1 MLDSEDED
9 LIQMDAEVDD
19 ESKFKVERFNLSQ
32 TTVKALHS
40 RGIESLFPIQAAVL
54 KPAMEGRDLIGRA
67 RTGTGKTLAFSLPV
81 IESLLESPR
90 RTRAPRCVILAPTR
104 ELAKQVER
112 EFAATAPT
120 LRLLCVYG
128 GVSIQGHERDLRR
141 GADVVVGTP
150 GRVIDLMKRGVLDMS
165 EVEFAILDE
174 ADQMLNVGFEEDV
187 ETIMAEMPRE
197 RRNYL
202 FSATMPHWVKKLAH
216 NYMDDPVTVD
226 LIGDDRIKIAD
237 TISMMTICVPPSVR
251 RSVLVDLITV
261 HGAGCKVICFTQTK
275 READEVATALA
286 KTHAAEALHGDIAQW
301 QREKTLA
308 GFRDGRFGV
317 LVATDVAARGLDI
330 PNVDLVVHY
339 EMPQD
344 SETFLHR
351 SGRTGRANKTGT
363 AILMHTERDYG
374 TVGQLER
381 AAGIRFTPSPAPS
394 AQRVLQASAE
404 SASKQLDSVQPDLL
418 PYFLETAK
426 DLVKSQEKSPEEI
439 LAAALAAMSGLR
451 ELPPPRSLLTYEEG
465 IRTMLVQ
472 HSGDADTHS
481 GRFATPRDV
490 MQVLGQ
496 FVDRDEKFGKI
507 KIAKNG
513 DAVVD
518 LSEAAAKE
526 LVEDSPIRG
535 YEFSLPESLPELM
548 PERVLRSRNGKG
560 SFGGGKGGRQRSYGG
575 GSRFGGGK
583 GGGGYGDRG
592 SRGGSWR
599 DSEPRRSW
607 GGERGYSSGSEGG
620 YRNRSS
626 SSDGRSYR
634 STGRSYGGGSRGR
647 NWE

>member
-1 MLDSEDED
+1 MDSDGED

-19 ESKFKVERFNLSQ
+19 ESKFK
-32 TTVKALHS
+32 
-40 RGIESLFPIQAAVL
+40 
-54 KPAMEGRDLIGRA
+54 
-67 RTGTGKTLAFSLPV
+67 
-81 IESLLESPR
+81 SPR

-141 GADVVVGTP
+141 GTDVVVGTP

-187 ETIMAEMPRE
+187 ETIMAEMPKE
-197 RRNYL
+197 RKNYL
-202 FSATMPHWVKKLAH
+202 FSATMPHWVKKLSR
-216 NYMDDPVTVD
+216 NYMEDPVTVD

-237 TISMMTICVPPSVR
+237 TITIMTICVPPSVR

-261 HGAGCKVICFTQTK
+261 HGTGRRVICFTQTK

-351 SGRTGRANKTGT
+351 SGRTGRANKSGT

-381 AAGIRFTPSPAPS
+381 AAGITFTSSAAPS
-394 AQRVLQASAE
+394 AEKVLQASAE
-404 SASKQLDSVQPDLL
+404 SASKQLDSVQSDLL

-426 DLVKSQEKSPEEI
+426 DLVKSQDKSPEEI

-465 IRTMLVQ
+465 IRTILMQ
-472 HSGDADTHS
+472 HSGDDDMRS
-481 GRFATPRDV
+481 GRFETPRDV

-496 FVDRDEKFGKI
+496 LVDRDQKLGKI

-518 LSEAAAKE
+518 LPEAAAKE
-526 LVEDSPIRG
+526 MRGFYEDGVGRAPMEAEKVVEGLVEVQGLAGARVEADTVAVAVVAGVVVAGAIL
-535 YEFSLPESLPELM
+535 SLADLGVENVDTPLAENVDIPLVVEDVDTPLVVENVDTPLVAKWFLINVPLM
-548 PERVLRSRNGKG
+548 WLVLTVIIILVTSIN
-560 SFGGGKGGRQRSYGG
+560 
-575 GSRFGGGK
+575 
-583 GGGGYGDRG
+583 
-592 SRGGSWR
+592 
-599 DSEPRRSW
+599 
-607 GGERGYSSGSEGG
+607 
-620 YRNRSS
+620 
-626 SSDGRSYR
+626 
-634 STGRSYGGGSRGR
+634 
-647 NWE
+647 